1 MRKECRVLSSTC
13 GVLKPG
19 ALPTSYGYARWASAH
34 TTILKNLF
42 LAGKGGG
49 VCEDCDARGAGEL

>member
-1 MRKECRVLSSTC
+1 MWRFETWCLTYIMAV
-13 GVLKPG
+13 
-19 ALPTSYGYARWASAH
+19 ARWLSAH

>member
-1 MRKECRVLSSTC
+1 MLSSVIYMWRFETWC
-13 GVLKPG
+13 LTYIIAV
-19 ALPTSYGYARWASAH
+19 ARWLSAH

-42 LAGKGGG
+42 LVGKGGG